1 MSDNNAD
8 LEQRLA
14 ALEQGNPRHGPA
26 RQRRSPILAL
36 GVAGLIAAGG
46 TALYVLSQ
54 PEEEVALPTATRTN
68 SRPKATDSVRSNHS
82 FRPLPQSPKSFLS
95 SRNRRSPMLSCSL
108 NSQHCRPRSKS

>member
-14 ALEQGNPRHGPA
+14 ALEQGNPRHGPTP
-26 RQRRSPILAL
+26 RRRSPILAL

-54 PEEEVALPTATRTN
+54 PEEEVALPTATPDEFQTEGDGFGEIE
-68 SRPKATDSVRSNHS
+68 PFVPPPGPGA
-82 FRPLPQSPKSFLS
+82 
-95 SRNRRSPMLSCSL
+95 
-108 NSQHCRPRSKS
+108 